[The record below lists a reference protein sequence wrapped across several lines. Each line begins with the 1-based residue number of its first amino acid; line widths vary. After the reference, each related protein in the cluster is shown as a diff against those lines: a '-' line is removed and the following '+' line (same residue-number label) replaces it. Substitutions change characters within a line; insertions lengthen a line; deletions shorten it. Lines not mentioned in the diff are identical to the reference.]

1 MKKTLFLLM
10 ALLLSCALTACK
22 GSSSGGSSPPR
33 PDLPEETA
41 APEYI
46 YTITVDDT
54 FIQKYLGATATFVM
68 KASLSHIGTDPYG
81 EYRGEYNLTFN
92 VDMGVIGEISGAAY
106 DLDGWF
112 GNDSFTFVLDPYK
125 LKDYSAYYKEQRAT
139 GWPPLAPLTPYTAM
153 SLGGAM
159 PYNQGDTSMFVA
171 FDSGGLADLQWSG
184 NLEQGVGGGIDSIV
198 GSWSGSDSGGMP
210 AYSVLVNKNL
220 NVIIELYSPNAPEQV
235 RLFTGT
241 IDAIPLKDTIPVGG
255 NGP

>member
-22 GSSSGGSSPPR
+22 GSSGGSSPPR
-33 PDLPEETA
+33 PDLAEETA
-41 APEYI
+41 EPEYI

-125 LKDYSAYYKEQRAT
+125 VKDHSAYDREQRAT
-139 GWPPLAPLTPYTAM
+139 DGPMLAPLVPYTAM

-171 FDSGGLADLQWSG
+171 FDSGGLADLQLSG
-184 NLEQGVGGGIDSIV
+184 NLEQGVEGGIDSIV
-198 GSWSGSDSGGMP
+198 GSWSGSDIGGMP
-210 AYSVLVNKNL
+210 AYSVLVNKNQS
-220 NVIIELYSPNAPEQV
+220 VIIDLYSPNAPEQI
-235 RLFTGT
+235 RWFKGT
-241 IDAIPLKDTIPVGG
+241 IDAIPLKDTIQVGG